1 MRKVY
6 ESVIKAL
13 QFDPNKPD
21 EFRDLA
27 TTAETAYRLYRTVER
42 GTEELTYL
50 DQVLDTLQA
59 ARDAGYLFDQS
70 PEPFQMN
77 RERLDA
83 EVSEAKAELE
93 VIARD
98 LGTDVHIENNTTF
111 DPRHIDKIN
120 EALQGAFDGL
130 GRLRK

>member
-13 QFDPNKPD
+13 QFDPNRPD
-21 EFRDLA
+21 EFQGLA

-50 DQVLDTLQA
+50 GQVLDTLQA
-59 ARDAGYLFDQS
+59 ARDAGYLYYQDLD
-70 PEPFQMN
+70 PLLATH
-77 RERLDA
+77 ERLGV